1 MDTNQ
6 LMQTLLPRAV
16 DAAIVL
22 FKTLAMW
29 MVGRWLI
36 NVGIR
41 LIANALTRQKVDNT
55 IIGYVESTV
64 RIVLNVILVVGLLSF
79 FGIETTT
86 FAGLLAGLGL
96 AIGAA
101 WGGMLSNFA
110 AGALLVFLKPFRVRD
125 FISAGGVTG
134 TVDEIGM
141 FVTAI
146 NTPDNVR
153 TYVGNNKIFSD
164 NIMNFNANQFR
175 RVDITA
181 PVSHAVDLH
190 AFMDHLLPKI
200 QAVPNVLASPAPALN
215 ILTYS
220 EYGCILAIRPYCHND
235 HYWQVYFDTQDA
247 IRTTFGSG
255 SFPLPEVKTDLAPPT
270 AQSA

>member
-1 MDTNQ
+1 MDVNIFIQ
-6 LMQTLLPRAV
+6 SLVPRVV
-16 DAAIVL
+16 DASIIL

-29 MVGRWLI
+29 LIGRWLI
-36 NVGIR
+36 NLGIR
-41 LIANALTRQKVDNT
+41 LIANGLSRQQVDRT

-64 RIVLNVILVVGLLSF
+64 RIVLNVILIVGLLSF

-141 FVTAI
+141 FVTTI

-164 NIMNFNANQFR
+164 NIMNFNANPFR

-181 PVSHAVDLH
+181 PVSHAVDPQ
-190 AFMDHLLPKI
+190 AFIAQLTPKI
-200 QAVPNVLASPAPALN
+200 AAIPNVCSSPAPDLK

-220 EYGCILAIRPYCHND
+220 AYGCVLAVRPYCHND

-247 IRTTFGSG
+247 IRATFGAAG
-255 SFPLPEVKTDLAPPT
+255 FPLPEVKTELVPP
-270 AQSA
+270 SA

>member
-1 MDTNQ
+1 MDVNQ
-6 LMQTLLPRAV
+6 LIQTLMPRIV
-16 DAAIVL
+16 DAAIIL

-29 MVGRWLI
+29 IIGRWLI
-36 NVGIR
+36 NLAIK
-41 LIANALTRQKVDNT
+41 LIANGLLRQKVDKT
-55 IIGYVESTV
+55 IVGYVESTV
-64 RIVLNVILVVGLLSF
+64 RIVLSVILIVGLLSF

-101 WGGMLSNFA
+101 WGGMLANFA

-134 TVDEIGM
+134 TVEEIGM
-141 FVTAI
+141 FVTSI

-164 NIMNFNANQFR
+164 NIMNFNANPHR
-175 RVDITA
+175 RVEITA
-181 PVSHAVDLH
+181 PVSHAVDPQQFL
-190 AFMDHLLPKI
+190 DQLRPKI
-200 QAVPNVLASPAPALN
+200 NAIPNVLATPAPDLK
-215 ILTYS
+215 ILSYNA
-220 EYGCILAIRPYCHND
+220 YGCVLAIRPSCHND

-247 IRTTFGSG
+247 IRASFGAAG
-255 SFPLPEVKTDLAPPT
+255 FPLPEVKTDVAMP
-270 AQSA
+270 S